1 MKVIFKVF
9 FQIYLLFIVSW
20 YMPLGFSLV
29 ESSYTIGVDFFYLYL
44 LIQSF
49 FLKRYQLILL
59 GSLLGFLMDLDLDS
73 NYLGFNTLFTPIFCY
88 FVALIKMNASNWTQH
103 FQLIYMLTVL
113 FFSFLNKYLYFKYS
127 LAFFDLLCIFIN
139 SVIVVVI
146 FIFLNKYFYNKKLF
160 E

>member
-49 FLKRYQLILL
+49 F
-59 GSLLGFLMDLDLDS
+59 
-73 NYLGFNTLFTPIFCY
+73 
-88 FVALIKMNASNWTQH
+88 
-103 FQLIYMLTVL
+103 
-113 FFSFLNKYLYFKYS
+113 FKEVS
-127 LAFFDLLCIFIN
+127 IN
-139 SVIVVVI
+139 II
-146 FIFLNKYFYNKKLF
+146 R
-160 E
+160 